1 MGALGQWVTGAPT
14 AVWVEMTNNAN
25 CTTQAAGQL
34 VCGVVYVDNAFY
46 VDVYNGSWST
56 WTKVGGTRIGIPS
69 CAALGTG
76 QVVYVVMGVDNKL
89 TSVVGP
95 QALRSVIPTELI
107 SERRR
112 MPSRQRC
119 ARGSPRPTVRS
130 VF

>member
-1 MGALGQWVTGAPT
+1 
-14 AVWVEMTNNAN
+14 VEMTNNAN